1 METTFPFGLSGP
13 AQFYVALYLLTLVL
27 HVFLM
32 TYVLAGSAVM
42 AFAVIFPG
50 DGETPRASQPLVA
63 ILRDWSPF
71 VLSGAITAA
80 IAPLLFVQILYP
92 RHFYTAN
99 LLLGWRWMVVIPV
112 LILAFYL
119 LYLIKSKRASK
130 WPFASRTA
138 LVVSACGCF
147 LFVAFCWT
155 ANHLLSIAPG
165 SWTSAYASGRAIE
178 SYFAVATRLS
188 TWVCGAFPTMC
199 VLAAWQLAYRKPVSE
214 AEDDALALEP
224 KRLAYIAVGGLFA
237 AVFFSMLYLIA
248 MGAVSRGAVLGAP
261 GRIWIGLLGIGI
273 VAQAAV
279 WWVQRKEEDFR
290 LVYLAIITGGNVLTL
305 LATASL
311 REVIRLSQVEL
322 TLVATTTGSAA
333 KVDGFWVFVAFTV
346 INMGLIGYCIWLVRT
361 KLLPAQNSPTTR
373 EDRPMGNA
381 PGERG

>member
-1 METTFPFGLSGP
+1 METTFPFGLSGTT
-13 AQFYVALYLLTLVL
+13 QFYMALYVVTLAI

-50 DGETPRASQPLVA
+50 EGEQPRTSQPLLTV
-63 ILRDWSPF
+63 LRDWSPF

-80 IAPLLFVQILYP
+80 VAPLLFVQILYP
-92 RHFYTAN
+92 RYFYTAN

-119 LYLIKSKRASK
+119 LYLIKSKMASK
-130 WPFASRTA
+130 WNAVARTA

-155 ANHLLSIAPG
+155 ANHLLSISPG
-165 SWTSAYASGRAIE
+165 SWTSAYMSGRTIE

-188 TWVCGAFPTMC
+188 TWVSGAFPTMS
-199 VLAAWQLAYRKPVSE
+199 VLAAWQLAYRKPASE

-224 KRLAYIAVGGLFA
+224 KRLAYIAVSGLIA
-237 AVFFSMLYLIA
+237 AVLFSMLYLIA
-248 MGAVSRGAVLGAP
+248 MGPVSRGAVLGAP
-261 GRIWIGLLGIGI
+261 GRVWVGLLGMGI

-290 LVYLAIITGGNVLTL
+290 LVYLAIIAGGSVLTL

-311 REVIRLSQVEL
+311 REVIRLSQVDH

-333 KVDGFWVFVAFTV
+333 KVDGFWVFVAFV
-346 INMGLIGYCIWLVRT
+346 VMNFGLIGYCVWLVRT
-361 KLLPAQNSPTTR
+361 KLLPTPDSPVTR
-373 EDRPMGNA
+373 EDRPAGNA